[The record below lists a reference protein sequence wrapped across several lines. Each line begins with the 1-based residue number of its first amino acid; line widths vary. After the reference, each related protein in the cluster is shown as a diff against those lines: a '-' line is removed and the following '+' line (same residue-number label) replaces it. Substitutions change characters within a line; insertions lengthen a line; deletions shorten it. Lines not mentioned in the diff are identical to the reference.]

1 MFVPLLHGNHSPAA
15 LSATKASLSF
25 LRWLQQPLLG
35 LPWPSGWAGKPV
47 LSQQQ
52 HQGEGKTSTQSEL
65 FLYWVTDSAPGCK
78 KLVPGVVNF
87 EMYLLLRR
95 RVCTSTSWV
104 SVACDEK
111 GAQISDFHCL
121 FWKLTFRLKGN
132 PSCLFHTSRCGRMFP
147 CTFTPPSVLRLLME
161 GENKQEQ
168 RSDLPY
174 APFLPKAQVAPV
186 VLGDP
191 AK

>member
-1 MFVPLLHGNHSPAA
+1 M
-15 LSATKASLSF
+15 
-25 LRWLQQPLLG
+25 
-35 LPWPSGWAGKPV
+35 
-47 LSQQQ
+47 
-52 HQGEGKTSTQSEL
+52 
-65 FLYWVTDSAPGCK
+65 VT
-78 KLVPGVVNF
+78 F
-87 EMYLLLRR
+87 EIYLLLRIW
-95 RVCTSTSWV
+95 VCTSTSWV

-132 PSCLFHTSRCGRMFP
+132 PSCWFHAASCGGMLP
-147 CTFTPPSVLRLLME
+147 CTFTPPSVLPLLIE

-174 APFLPKAQVAPV
+174 APFRPKARVAPV